1 MRNNVAMPRLGGGA
15 RRASV
20 LKTAIAANIGAVF
33 EWYDLL
39 LYALFAVT
47 LSQQFFPLANPTS
60 AVLLS
65 LGTFAIA
72 WLVRPIG
79 AVVIGTYADRE
90 GRKPALVLSVGLMML
105 GTLITAVLP
114 TYASIGLAAPVLLVI
129 ARLIQGFSAGGEF
142 GSATAL
148 LAEQDPRRRGFFAS
162 LQWASSGFAVFLA
175 SMFAYLINRTLE
187 PAQVA
192 SWGWR
197 IPFAFGLLIGPIGW
211 YIRREIDESPE
222 FETSERTDTPLR
234 EILRHDRWR
243 ILTGAGAV
251 AAGAAGSF
259 TNTYMPTFA
268 IMKLGLGPSA
278 ALVGTIVAGIINS
291 TLPMWFGHLSDRFGR
306 LGVMWTFGLI
316 GLVMIYP
323 MFVWLVAS
331 PSVATLVA
339 CQGLLALVMYCG
351 YYATVPA
358 LLSDLFHT
366 RRRTTGVSIS
376 YVLGQLLFG
385 GVTPLVVGWIIART
399 GDPTSPGWY
408 LSAVVVVSLVSLVA
422 ARRFGVR

>member
-1 MRNNVAMPRLGGGA
+1 MSGA
-15 RRASV
+15 IDETGAGVGVRRGSV
-20 LKTAIAANIGAVF
+20 LRTAIAANIGAVF

-47 LSQQFFPLANPTS
+47 LSKQFFPPGNPNG

-79 AVVIGTYADRE
+79 AVVIGTYADRA
-90 GRKPALVLSVGLMML
+90 GRKPALVLSVGLMMV
-105 GTLITAVLP
+105 GTLITTVLP
-114 TYASIGLAAPVLLVI
+114 GYATIGLAAPVLLVL

-148 LAEQDPRRRGFFAS
+148 MAEQDPRRRGFFAS
-162 LQWASSGFAVFLA
+162 LQWAASGFAVFLA
-175 SMFAYLINRTLE
+175 SMFAYVINQTLE

-197 IPFAFGLLIGPIGW
+197 IPFVFGLLIGPVGW
-211 YIRREIDESPE
+211 YIRRAMDESPE
-222 FETSERTDTPLR
+222 FATTEHSATPLR
-234 EILRHDRWR
+234 EAMSHDLWR
-243 ILTGAGAV
+243 ILAGAGAV

-259 TNTYMPTFA
+259 TNAYMPTFA
-268 IMKLGLGPSA
+268 ITKLGLGASA
-278 ALVGTIVAGIINS
+278 AVVGTIVAGVINS

-306 LGVMWTFGLI
+306 LAIMGTFGVL
-316 GLVMIYP
+316 GLLMIYP
-323 MFVWLVAS
+323 MFVWMIAS
-331 PSVATLVA
+331 PSVWTLVA
-339 CQGLLALVMYCG
+339 CQALLALVMYCG

-358 LLSDLFHT
+358 LLADLFHT

-385 GVTPLVVGWIIART
+385 GVTPLVVGWIVATT
-399 GDPTSPGWY
+399 GDPTSPGIY
-408 LSAVVVVSLVSLVA
+408 LSGVVVVSLVSLVGCW
-422 ARRFGVR
+422 RLGVR

>member
-1 MRNNVAMPRLGGGA
+1 MPGSV
-15 RRASV
+15 RRGSV

-39 LYALFAVT
+39 LYAVFAVT
-47 LSQQFFPLANPTS
+47 LSKLFFPPGDPNS

-72 WLVRPIG
+72 WLVRPLG
-79 AVVIGTYADRE
+79 AVVIGTYADRA

-114 TYASIGLAAPVLLVI
+114 GYATIGLAAPVLLVL

-148 LAEQDPRRRGFFAS
+148 MAEQDPRRRGFFAS
-162 LQWASSGFAVFLA
+162 LQWAASGFAVFLA
-175 SMFAYLINRTLE
+175 SMFAYIINQTLE
-187 PAQVA
+187 PAQVV

-197 IPFAFGLLIGPIGW
+197 IPFLFGLLIGPVGL
-211 YIRREIDESPE
+211 YIRRAMDESPE
-222 FETSERTDTPLR
+222 FETTEHSATPLR
-234 EILRHDRWR
+234 EALTLDLGR
-243 ILTGAGAV
+243 ILAGAGAV

-259 TNTYMPTFA
+259 TNAYMPTFA
-268 IMKLGLGPSA
+268 ITKLGLGASA
-278 ALVGTIVAGIINS
+278 ALVGTIVAGMINS

-306 LGVMWTFGLI
+306 LPVMWTFGGL

-323 MFVWLVAS
+323 MFVWLIAS
-331 PSVATLVA
+331 PSVGTLVA
-339 CQGLLALVMYCG
+339 CQALLAVVMYCG

-358 LLSDLFHT
+358 LLADLFHT

-376 YVLGQLLFG
+376 YALGQLLFG
-385 GVTPLVVGWIIART
+385 GVTPLVVGWLVTKT
-399 GDPTSPGWY
+399 GDPTSPGVY
-408 LSAVVVVSLVSLVA
+408 LTGVVVVSLVSLGVC
-422 ARRFGVR
+422 RRYGVR